1 MKTVN
6 EMKLCVP
13 SKGCNEAFAR
23 SVVSAFI
30 MNLDPTVN
38 ELSDLKTAVS
48 EAVTNCIVHGYRRQS
63 GMIYINGKI
72 TAENKVIIT
81 IRDKGCGIPNVKRQW
96 NRCLQP
102 LPKRR
107 GRDSALQLCRAF
119 ATRCV
124 SVQSPTAEQP

>member
-13 SKGCNEAFAR
+13 SKSCNEAFAR
-23 SVVSAFI
+23 CVVSAFV
-30 MNLDPTVN
+30 MSLDPTVN

-48 EAVTNCIVHGYRRQS
+48 EAVTNCIVHGYRHQS
-63 GMIYINGKI
+63 GTIYINGKI
-72 TAENKVIIT
+72 TSENKVIIT
-81 IRDKGCGIPNVKRQW
+81 IRDKGCGISDIKRQW

-102 LPKRR
+102 LQKRT
-107 GRDSALQLCRAF
+107 GQDSALQLCRAF